1 MCART
6 TSGYSVNKQIV
17 PRFEGMLLEQVDK
30 QVVQVWINERQ
41 RSKSENSFEHRE
53 AAEINFVLE

>member
-1 MCART
+1 
-6 TSGYSVNKQIV
+6 
-17 PRFEGMLLEQVDK
+17 LEQVDK

-41 RSKSENSFEHRE
+41 RSQSENSFEHRE

>member
-1 MCART
+1 
-6 TSGYSVNKQIV
+6 
-17 PRFEGMLLEQVDK
+17 LEQVDK